1 MTARAALVVV
11 ATLAACGGRD
21 PAAIAVLLEGQGA
34 VEREHGGRAAAAPI
48 GQPFHVGDAA
58 RTGAAAWARL
68 RLRDR
73 AVLRMGPDTV
83 IRFVAGGPRLEAGV
97 AEAETAAVTFVTE
110 DGLAQLEAG
119 GVLRATDHA
128 EGVRFHVDIGRAI
141 LQREDGP
148 LTLEAGAGIVVAI
161 GGAIVERSA
170 PPPPPSLPAP
180 DAGTA
185 PAPPPP
191 PPSKGTSAGP
201 GPPVS
206 GAAPRRRR
214 APRWPPGRAELGS
227 PAERDVRLAAR
238 AAPSRSRAATI
249 ARPSPARADRATGG
263 RSTAPARHGSAPAPA
278 RAVQARA
285 QDVAVAVPGGVI
297 VTRAGGDAA
306 LDVGRRETVA
316 EVERGQA
323 DLDGERSDASARA
336 GETGVLSRDGD
347 AAVRDPAP
355 TAIDVALPAGE
366 HAVVHDPAR
375 KVAIQIDLAAA
386 CPAGGVLE
394 LADGRGSFRRP
405 RRIGGA
411 RAAFFATGGT
421 TRYRVRCDGGGVA
434 ATGSVR
440 VVADS
445 GAAPVV
451 RTPPVNLIETD
462 GRKYSVTYQN
472 RLPAL
477 TISWREAPGA
487 STLHVQA
494 AGGAVRTFEGSGRH
508 QLAAGTLAEGSH
520 TVWITA
526 GARSSPRTTVRIG
539 FDNAAPTAQITAP
552 PARAA
557 WADTVAVSGVTVE
570 GWSVAVDG
578 RAAERD
584 GSGRFRATVE
594 ADGKRTFAIRL
605 AHPQH
610 GVHYY
615 LRRRR

>member
-58 RTGAAAWARL
+58 RTAAAAWARL

-110 DGLAQLEAG
+110 AGLAQLEAG
-119 GVLRATDHA
+119 GVLRATGHA
-128 EGVRFHVDIGRAI
+128 DGVRFHVDIGRAI

-161 GGAIVERSA
+161 GGAIVERSS
-170 PPPPPSLPAP
+170 PPPPPPPPPPHP

-185 PAPPPP
+185 PAPAAPPP
-191 PPSKGTSAGP
+191 TVSAVIGGRGASSRRDGAPWRPLPAGP
-201 GPPVS
+201 
-206 GAAPRRRR
+206 
-214 APRWPPGRAELGS
+214 AEL
-227 PAERDVRLAAR
+227 PAGLDVRLPRGASLALAR
-238 AAPSRSRAATI
+238 GD
-249 ARPSPARADRATGG
+249 DRATVTGPAEVTVGG
-263 RSTAPARHGSAPAPA
+263 PDGPLVSA
-278 RAVQARA
+278 RAGATRVQARA

-451 RTPPVNLIETD
+451 RTPPVNVIETD

-508 QLAAGTLAEGSH
+508 QLAAGTLTEGSH

-557 WADTVAVSGVTVE
+557 WAATVAVSGVTVE

-594 ADGKRTFAIRL
+594 ADGKRTFTIRL